1 MFSAFLASL
10 RQEKQKIG
18 AMHRAQAARYLFDYY
33 KLPAIVLLCALLL
46 TVYFAAALLRPRENP
61 DLQVLFVNCYDNVSQ
76 DSDLMRAFRAYQD
89 ARGLN
94 LSARFDA
101 NVFFNLSRTADYASA
116 YFQKA
121 VAQLEGG
128 ETDAIVCT
136 RENLLGI
143 ASGGRLMDLSG
154 AQALSPY
161 AERMICMQT
170 QAGET
175 VPVGIDLTG
184 CPAFERLGFY
194 PEGACL
200 GVSAYTQRLESV
212 RIWLDFLFLLEK

>member
-1 MFSAFLASL
+1 MQMIETILLDYLEDTLKVPVWAEFP
-10 RQEKQKIG
+10 QNPPEK
-18 AMHRAQAARYLFDYY
+18 LV
-33 KLPAIVLLCALLL
+33 IV
-46 TVYFAAALLRPRENP
+46 
-61 DLQVLFVNCYDNVSQ
+61 
-76 DSDLMRAFRAYQD
+76 
-89 ARGLN
+89 
-94 LSARFDA
+94 RFGD
-101 NVFFNLSRTADYASA
+101 T
-116 YFQKA
+116 
-121 VAQLEGG
+121 
-128 ETDAIVCT
+128 T

-154 AQALSPY
+154 AKALAPY

-194 PEGACL
+194 PDGVCL